1 MVVGACR
8 RACETIR
15 SVSSSSPTSRPS
27 SSTTGAPPIECCA
40 SSRAA
45 SSTLVSGATVIGA
58 GDMIW
63 VTGRWRGMR
72 RIVVAGDVGPCR
84 RASAPARAQEE
95 RATSRRSLASMSH
108 VAAPPFDATPDG
120 APAPPGGPSTSGHPL
135 PRLWRYAAAHRP
147 TVLRASAYSVA
158 NKVLDLAPPLLI
170 GVAVDIV
177 VQRQDSLLA
186 GFGIAGLRTQL
197 LVLAAISAVVWISE
211 SVFEYL
217 FQVQWRNLAQTV
229 QHDLRVDAYAHVQ
242 QLEQA
247 YFEDRSTGGLL
258 SVLNDDVNQL
268 ERFLDRGANVILQV
282 LTTVLIIGV
291 AFFVIAPGIAVFA
304 VAPIPI
310 VLWGS
315 FRFQRLLEP
324 RYAAVRDQVGVLN
337 SALANNL
344 SGIATIKAF
353 TAEQR
358 EIARIGADSQVYR
371 ERNGEAIRL
380 SSMFV
385 PLIRMAILVAFSFI
399 LVLGG
404 TLAVG
409 VYSVM
414 IFIVQRLLWPL
425 TRLGETFDLYQR
437 AMASTRRILDLL
449 ATHVGITGGTR
460 PMRRPV
466 RGELVFDDVVFAYDD
481 GGVVLSGLDLK
492 MPPGQTT
499 AIVGATGAGK
509 STIVKLL
516 LRLYDPT
523 SGAVR
528 LDGVDLRELPLEGL
542 RGCFG
547 LVSQDVFL
555 FHGSV
560 RDNIAYGRPDAT
572 DEEVVAA
579 ARTAEAHD
587 FITALSEGYD
597 TVVGERGQK
606 LSGGQRQRISIA
618 RAVLV
623 DPPVLVLDEAT
634 AAVDNETEAA
644 IQRSL
649 ARITVGRTTIVIAHR
664 LVGDPRRTRAGRR
677 RLGSRDARPG
687 RHLRAPARAGRVG
700 VVVPQG

>member
-268 ERFLDRGANVILQV
+268 ERFLDRGANEILQV

-399 LVLGG
+399 LVMGGMRALDG

-414 IFIVQRLLWPL
+414 IFIVQR
-425 TRLGETFDLYQR
+425 
-437 AMASTRRILDLL
+437 
-449 ATHVGITGGTR
+449 
-460 PMRRPV
+460 PV
-466 RGELVFDDVVFAYDD
+466 CGELVFDDVVFAYDD

-516 LRLYDPT
+516 LRLYDPA

-644 IQRSL
+644 IQCSL

-664 LVGDPRRTRAGRR
+664 LSTVRSAAAIHV
-677 RLGSRDARPG
+677 LE
-687 RHLRAPARAGRVG
+687 AGRVVESGSHDQLLDAGGLYAALWRVQTGEPAGSSATRDGPGQAVG
-700 VVVPQG
+700 V

>member
-197 LVLAAISAVVWISE
+197 LAAISAVVWISE

-399 LVLGG
+399 LVMGGMRALDG

-409 VYSVM
+409 AYSVM
-414 IFIVQRLLWPL
+414 IFIVRRLLC
-425 TRLGETFDLYQR
+425 
-437 AMASTRRILDLL
+437 
-449 ATHVGITGGTR
+449 
-460 PMRRPV
+460 
-466 RGELVFDDVVFAYDD
+466 GELVFDDVVFAYDD

-542 RGCFG
+542 RGC
-547 LVSQDVFL
+547 SRR
-555 FHGSV
+555 ST
-560 RDNIAYGRPDAT
+560 PSK
-572 DEEVVAA
+572 
-579 ARTAEAHD
+579 RTAPEAGSYKRSSNFTMVDLHAPVAP
-587 FITALSEGYD
+587 TMA
-597 TVVGERGQK
+597 VVCP
-606 LSGGQRQRISIA
+606 GG
-618 RAVLV
+618 
-623 DPPVLVLDEAT
+623 
-634 AAVDNETEAA
+634 
-644 IQRSL
+644 
-649 ARITVGRTTIVIAHR
+649 
-664 LVGDPRRTRAGRR
+664 
-677 RLGSRDARPG
+677 
-687 RHLRAPARAGRVG
+687 
-700 VVVPQG
+700 

>member
-1 MVVGACR
+1 MPRRGPSAAGVPRWPQAPCGRGFGADAGVERMRDLAGYQVRASETRRCRCDRTHQRRPHPQEAVRTCGQRLLVGRHGAHDIATADDAHDPAVGVDHRDARHIAVDDEGGHVLDGGVGADRARIAIHDVHDHGRERLTQLVGIAVR
-8 RACETIR
+8 RPGQGQ
-15 SVSSSSPTSRPS
+15 V
-27 SSTTGAPPIECCA
+27 GAEQ
-40 SSRAA
+40 
-45 SSTLVSGATVIGA
+45 L
-58 GDMIW
+58 D
-63 VTGRWRGMR
+63 GRGRMQ
-72 RIVVAGDVGPCR
+72 
-84 RASAPARAQEE
+84 ARLRDAQ
-95 RATSRRSLASMSH
+95 
-108 VAAPPFDATPDG
+108 
-120 APAPPGGPSTSGHPL
+120 
-135 PRLWRYAAAHRP
+135 
-147 TVLRASAYSVA
+147 
-158 NKVLDLAPPLLI
+158 
-170 GVAVDIV
+170 
-177 VQRQDSLLA
+177 A

-268 ERFLDRGANVILQV
+268 ERFLDRGANEILQV

-399 LVLGG
+399 LVMGGMRALDG

-466 RGELVFDDVVFAYDD
+466 RGELTFDDVVFAYDD

-492 MPPGQTT
+492 MPPEQTT

-528 LDGVDLRELPLEGL
+528 SVSYTHLTLPT
-542 RGCFG
+542 
-547 LVSQDVFL
+547 
-555 FHGSV
+555 
-560 RDNIAYGRPDAT
+560 IY
-572 DEEVVAA
+572 
-579 ARTAEAHD
+579 
-587 FITALSEGYD
+587 
-597 TVVGERGQK
+597 
-606 LSGGQRQRISIA
+606 
-618 RAVLV
+618 AV
-623 DPPVLVLDEAT
+623 
-634 AAVDNETEAA
+634 
-644 IQRSL
+644 
-649 ARITVGRTTIVIAHR
+649 
-664 LVGDPRRTRAGRR
+664 
-677 RLGSRDARPG
+677 
-687 RHLRAPARAGRVG
+687 
-700 VVVPQG
+700 